1 MPEVRIADLTGFF
14 KRVYS
19 DKIIQLVPEAN
30 KIIKGTRFDQKDRIG
45 DSYEQPVI
53 VSQEQGVTYAGPTA
67 GAFALE
73 QAEAMSTRNASVQ
86 SFQMMI
92 RGQMGYDVAMR
103 ASTDEN
109 SFARSTALQVK
120 NMLASISKRLE
131 IQFLHGQS
139 TTGIGTVSTGG
150 ISGTGTTR
158 IVIIDEANF
167 APGIWAGLTNASIVF
182 RTNAPALVS
191 TGADSRFKIVSVNYA
206 TRAVTLSCTTTGG
219 TALDTAIAAG
229 TCAIY
234 FATAYTGTTV
244 YNECLGIS
252 SILSVTSG
260 PLFGCDSDL
269 FKGNVY
275 SAGNAPLN
283 FTKINEALETAV
295 SVGGLQEKV
304 KVWVAPKTWNSLLN
318 DLAANRQYDQSYKNT
333 ELENGAQA
341 IVFYS
346 MAGRIEIEVHPMV
359 KRGEAFIIPD
369 GVLKRIGSTDITFN
383 NPKTGKEIFR
393 ELNDNAGFEMR
404 AYCDQ
409 AIFIEEP
416 RKCVYINSIVNP

>member
-1 MPEVRIADLTGFF
+1 MAELTIANLTGFF
-14 KRVYS
+14 KKVYS
-19 DKIIQLVPEAN
+19 DKLIQLVPESN

-53 VSQEQGVTYAGPTA
+53 TSQEQGVTYAGPTA

-73 QAEAMSTRNASVQ
+73 AAEAMATKNVSVQ
-86 SFQMMI
+86 SYQMMI

-139 TTGIGTVSTGG
+139 TTGIGTVTTGG
-150 ISGTGTTR
+150 ISGTSTSR
-158 IVIIDEANF
+158 VVIIQEKDF
-167 APGIWAGLTNASIVF
+167 APGIWAGLTNAYLVF
-182 RTNAPALVS
+182 RDSALALVS
-191 TGADSRFKIVSVNYA
+191 TGVDSKFKVVSVDYG
-206 TRAVTLSCTTTGG
+206 TRAVTLSCTATGG
-219 TALDTAIAAG
+219 TALDSAVGAG

-234 FATAYTGTTV
+234 FSTAYQSGTTF
-244 YNECLGIS
+244 NECMGITK
-252 SILSVTSG
+252 ILSTSSG
-260 PLFGCDSDL
+260 SLFGCDSDL
-269 FKGNVY
+269 FKGNQY
-275 SAGNAPLN
+275 SAGNAALN
-283 FTKINEALETAV
+283 FTKINESLEIAV
-295 SVGGLQEKV
+295 SVGGLNEKV
-304 KVWVAPKTWNSLLN
+304 KVWISPKTWNGLLG
-318 DLAANRQYDQSYKNT
+318 DLAANRIYDSTYKNT
-333 ELENGAQA
+333 ELENGSQA
-341 IVFYS
+341 ICFYS
-346 MAGRIEIEVHPMV
+346 MAGKIEIEAHPMI
-359 KRGEAFIIPD
+359 KRGEAIIIPD
-369 GVLKRIGSTDITFN
+369 GALKRIGSTDITFN

-416 RKCVYINSIVNP
+416 RKCVYITGIVN

>member
-1 MPEVRIADLTGFF
+1 MSELAIANLTGFF
-14 KRVYS
+14 KKVYS
-19 DKIIQLVPEAN
+19 DKLIQLVPESN
-30 KIIKGTRFDQKDRIG
+30 KIIKATRFDQKDRIG

-73 QAEAMSTRNASVQ
+73 SAEAMSTKNASVQ
-86 SFQMMI
+86 SYQMMI

-139 TTGIGTVSTGG
+139 TSGIGTVTTGG
-150 ISGTGTTR
+150 ISGSSTSRVVT
-158 IVIIDEANF
+158 IQEATF
-167 APGIWAGLTNASIVF
+167 APGIWAGLTNAYLVF
-182 RTNAPALVS
+182 RNSSLALVS
-191 TGADSRFKIVSVNYA
+191 SGADSRFKVVSVNYA
-206 TRAVTLSCTTTGG
+206 TRAVTLSCTSTGG
-219 TALDTAIAAG
+219 TALDTAVGAG

-234 FATAYTGTTV
+234 FATAYAGSTNF
-244 YNECLGIS
+244 NECFGIAN
-252 SILSVTSG
+252 ILSTTG
-260 PLFGCDSDL
+260 ALFGCDSDL
-269 FKGNVY
+269 FKGNTY
-275 SAGNAPLN
+275 SAGSAALN

-295 SVGGLQEKV
+295 SVGGLAEKV
-304 KVWVAPKTWNSLLN
+304 KVWISPKTWNGLLS
-318 DLAANRQYDQSYKNT
+318 DLAANRQYDSTYKNT
-333 ELENGAQA
+333 ELENGSQA
-341 IVFYS
+341 ICFYS
-346 MAGRIEIEVHPMV
+346 MAGKIEIEAHPMV
-359 KRGEAFIIPD
+359 KRGEAFILPD
-369 GVLKRIGSTDITFN
+369 GALKRIGSTDITFN

-416 RKCVYINSIVNP
+416 RKCVYITGIVN